1 MVVRFGILM
10 GMVLLVMVAMETSAV
25 LTAVA
30 QQAVVVVDIMGVVA
44 EYVIKELV
52 VGPIITVLK
61 APY

>member
-1 MVVRFGILM
+1 M